1 MLVVGKLDAIH
12 LRSINRPDSYG
23 ILTIKLLQHWRRSAD
38 HTNGNCI
45 VRIRAHSLLTQ
56 QPLPAYQRT
65 ESIST
70 LWDPLIA
77 TLEWAQVSQLLPQL
91 NLSRLTVKPIR
102 RRGRRRVRDSNP
114 RYIAVRLISSQLD

>member
-23 ILTIKLLQHWRRSAD
+23 ILTIKLLQHWRRSAGR
-38 HTNGNCI
+38 TNDNCI

-102 RRGRRRVRDSNP
+102 RRGGGE
-114 RYIAVRLISSQLD
+114 